1 MEAAEEQHRTHLREL
16 ETRYAN
22 LRQTDR
28 DEAARNYQQLQDKHR
43 ALVKDQ
49 EERHNRALDAE
60 VQKLSDRDAQY
71 TRDLDRAN
79 DNFIKSLQA
88 LEDIQQQNFAAM
100 KKSQD
105 DLDQRYAS
113 QLKTLTMQHQREL
126 DRVKAANEQQVQQLR
141 DQLRQKDKT
150 HLSESQNFADQ
161 LLTAAK

>member
-1 MEAAEEQHRTHLREL
+1 
-16 ETRYAN
+16 
-22 LRQTDR
+22 
-28 DEAARNYQQLQDKHR
+28 
-43 ALVKDQ
+43 
-49 EERHNRALDAE
+49 
-60 VQKLSDRDAQY
+60 
-71 TRDLDRAN
+71 
-79 DNFIKSLQA
+79 
-88 LEDIQQQNFAAM
+88 M